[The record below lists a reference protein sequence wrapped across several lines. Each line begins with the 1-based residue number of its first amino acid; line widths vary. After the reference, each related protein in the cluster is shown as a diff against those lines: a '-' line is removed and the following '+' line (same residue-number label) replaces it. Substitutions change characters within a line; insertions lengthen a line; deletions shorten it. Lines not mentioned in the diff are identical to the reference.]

1 MIRFS
6 VTSWSFPQL
15 TLDEVGGLAKV
26 LGIAAIDI
34 GYFYRSAL
42 DKQRLLAAQVGQEG
56 FAAHRRVQHVGSK
69 TQGGGLADGA
79 ALARALQAHA
89 AAAAHDQGDGAAKDE
104 AE

>member
-26 LGIAAIDI
+26 LGIEGIDL

-42 DKQRLLAAQVGQEG
+42 DKARLLAEPE
-56 FAAHRRVQHVGSK
+56 RY
-69 TQGGGLADGA
+69 ADE
-79 ALARALQAHA
+79 LRARLPVAV
-89 AAAAHDQGDGAAKDE
+89 
-104 AE
+104 